1 MTTNNNNQFS
11 EFDNH
16 VIYTYID
23 QWENHSIAKIR
34 LAAQQTRDDLKRV
47 FSKSR
52 DEFFKLLNQINQQLD
67 SNPNFHSNLYKW
79 TTQLTKLRQD
89 LSDLSSSVH
98 LEQETSIT
106 PIYLIKLFHKNMD
119 QVKSIDQNKVKLKK
133 NDFLYEIFLHRMK
146 ILSMFLELN
155 H

>member
-52 DEFFKLLNQINQQLD
+52 DEFFKLLN
-67 SNPNFHSNLYKW
+67 
-79 TTQLTKLRQD
+79 
-89 LSDLSSSVH
+89 
-98 LEQETSIT
+98 
-106 PIYLIKLFHKNMD
+106 
-119 QVKSIDQNKVKLKK
+119 KSTIG
-133 NDFLYEIFLHRMK
+133 F
-146 ILSMFLELN
+146 
-155 H
+155 